1 MPADMSEASIDRA
14 HYDFARYVDIRRW
27 CSYWHQAHETLALQ
41 PDAVL
46 EIGVGNGLYRALLQ
60 QLGCRVASVDVNAA
74 LQPDHV
80 GSVTALP
87 FADDSYSVVVAFQ
100 VLEHL
105 PYEDFRAAVSEMRRV
120 ARGHVLLSL
129 PDAGK
134 VWRGSLDLGRLE
146 HRWMMDK
153 PLSKPRRHR
162 VTGDHQWEIGKRG
175 YPVQRIVEDLG
186 ACGLQVLRNYR
197 APENPYHRFLVCRK
211 LPPA

>member
-1 MPADMSEASIDRA
+1 MSEARIDRA

-27 CSYWHQAHETLALQ
+27 CSYWHQAQETLALQ
-41 PDAVL
+41 PDSVL
-46 EIGVGNGLYRALLQ
+46 EIGVGNGLYRALLR
-60 QLGCRVASVDVNAA
+60 QLGCGVTSVDVNAS

-87 FADDSYSVVVAFQ
+87 FADGSYACVVAFQ

-105 PYEDFRAAVSEMRRV
+105 PYEDFRTAVSEMRRV

-134 VWRGSLDLGRLE
+134 VWRGSLDLGRRE
-146 HRWMMDK
+146 HRWMVDK
-153 PLSKPRRHR
+153 PLSKSRRHR

-175 YPVQRIVEDLG
+175 YPAKRIVEDLG
-186 ACGLQVLRNYR
+186 ACGLEVLRNYR
-197 APENPYHRFLVCRK
+197 AAENPYHRFLVCRK